1 VNRPW
6 SRPANEPSSE
16 PALPPGAQ
24 LPFQP
29 DVAMSEQVFPTAP
42 VVPDAP
48 VVPYQPIDP
57 FQPAVVPTAES
68 LPVAVID
75 IRRASRTYYMGDLE
89 VPALVEADLRVD
101 VGEFV
106 AVIGPSGSGKTTL
119 MNLIGCL
126 DRPTVGEVWLAGTSV
141 ADLDDDRLATL
152 RSRFVGFVF
161 QAYNLLPRTSALE
174 NVAAPLLYQGVGRQE
189 RLERAKVTL
198 ERLGLGDRL
207 GHQPTELSG
216 GQQQRVAIARALV
229 TNPPLILADE
239 PTGNLDSHA
248 GAEVLAILRELHA
261 AGRTIVL
268 ITHDSEVAAAAPRQ
282 IHIRD
287 GRLVA

>member
-1 VNRPW
+1 MPW
-6 SRPANEPSSE
+6 SRPTNEPSSG
-16 PALPPGAQ
+16 PVLPPGAQ
-24 LPFQP
+24 PPYLP
-29 DVAMSEQVFPTAP
+29 DVAVTEQVFPTAP
-42 VVPDAP
+42 IVPDAP

-57 FQPAVVPTAES
+57 FQPAVVPTDGP

-106 AVIGPSGSGKTTL
+106 AIIGPSGSGKTTL

-126 DRPTVGEVWLAGTSV
+126 DRPTVGEVRLAGTSV
-141 ADLDDDRLATL
+141 ADLDDDHLATL

-189 RLERAKVTL
+189 RLERATVTL

-268 ITHDSEVAAAAPRQ
+268 ITHDPEVAAAAPRQ